1 MVRAEQIQEFVR
13 IIHARGMNHAW
24 IEVPAATS
32 ATAVSRSR
40 PRSRIIGSHAGH
52 GLEILGHAI
61 EYLVD
66 EYLQAGGA
74 FCEEDPM
81 LQAILLLMAA
91 NREIY
96 FSCPLRPTFFERLR
110 QILSQLG
117 L

>member
-1 MVRAEQIQEFVR
+1 MVRTEPIQEFLR
-13 IIHARGMNHAW
+13 IIHAREMNDAW
-24 IEVPAATS
+24 IDLPAATHTTS
-32 ATAVSRSR
+32 VSRTTSR
-40 PRSRIIGSHAGH
+40 ARIIDYQAGR

-74 FCEEDPM
+74 FCEEDPA
-81 LQAILLLMAA
+81 LQAILMLMAA

-96 FSCPLRPTFFERLR
+96 FSCPIRPTFFERLR
-110 QILSQLG
+110 HILTRLG